1 MSEDK
6 ITVNFNNL
14 PGSSI
19 GEQIGHVDTFNK
31 KVTIKNSAE
40 SDQANVSED
49 NRDGKPDQAS
59 A

>member
-6 ITVNFNNL
+6 VTVNFNNF

-31 KVTIKNSAE
+31 KVTINNSAE
-40 SDQANVSED
+40 PDQADVSEG